1 MKIFLKALFV
11 FSLFNI
17 PAYAQAQEA
26 GYCPVSNTNA
36 NYKDFGQS
44 AIDDLDIDLTGDIT
58 FDPSGLNLTDTEKE
72 SNRLKALAAS
82 SLLLLSPTKK
92 LRLATLGVASLG
104 GLLACSDDDDIMAP
118 IETPCTRGD
127 AGYFSLNRSVGSTG
141 CIKLPQVNISYIDV
155 EGNEQTQSDDITN
168 HSIKIKFDS
177 VVGVLGQENWQP
189 LTNQNISQMLEIKP
203 TDSGPNLLKDA
214 NRWNVQ
220 IGTEGGFYVLITP
233 NTFFQAGR
241 YNVNVKNYATESHAA
256 AILNSSNKANYLLET
271 QKEFSFEAIKVDTP
285 CTRGESGSF
294 QLEGV
299 NDGCIQLPQ
308 VSYTYTPRGG
318 DESSTTNGDPTTVI
332 RIKFDSEVMYFDE
345 SGHARNATKTEL
357 LDMLEVKAA
366 GVSDLVRGSIGLD
379 QLSVI
384 HTGSGTVITIQPPN
398 GQNYTPG
405 NYTVLVK
412 NYVKRQDSSKVV
424 RSTNKSIYTLTTIRQ
439 IIFTAKR
446 IETPCTRGESG
457 YFQLLGIYDGCIK
470 LPKVNYTFTPKGG
483 AESNT
488 PNGDPSTTIK
498 IKFDSEIMVINSS
511 GSFSNLTTQNVL
523 DIVEIKLNGGAD
535 IVASN
540 GPIGPDQ
547 VSFTSSG
554 NTVITIQ
561 PPNGENYPP
570 GNYTALVKNY
580 AKKDDT
586 AKIIQS
592 TNKSSYFN
600 AVIKRTSFKAINRV
614 DTPCTR
620 GEGGYFSLSSGPSV
634 VCIKLPRIN
643 YTFTPRGG
651 AESNAPNGD
660 PTTVIRIKFD
670 SNVRYLP
677 PSGHARNIT
686 QAALLDM
693 LEIRG
698 SNGADLAITGGAIG
712 ENQVSVTHTGTGT
725 VITIQPPG
733 SNQYQ
738 EGSYTVQIGKFVKIE
753 NSSVVS
759 LSTNR
764 ASYLNAIRSSSSFNI
779 EEEEDVPTP
788 CDRNEA
794 GYFQLQGVSDGCIK
808 LPQITS
814 YTFNGSSN
822 AVLPTGT
829 EAVIKIEFD
838 SEVVFFDGFGQSS
851 LTTERVLEMLDVR
864 HEFWSDADREF
875 WPFLDNDFTTYYE
888 DSISVSNTNGR
899 TVITMKAPDIFG
911 NGDKVHYRIF
921 FGNYTLTVKN
931 YVKSQDVQKV
941 LNATN
946 TSSYLDSI
954 RKQKVFTVST
964 SCNNL
969 EYTAP
974 MLADEGD
981 QEGRPFVCGNDE
993 LMQDQLELL
1002 DHLPTDPSMQA
1013 QVLSRRAD
1021 PNNTY
1026 RIDVAFIVSQDALA
1040 AQSLNTWRKELE
1052 HYYIPKVNEMYQNSG
1067 VNVEF
1072 RVAAVESFSDYRRH
1086 LACSENVPSLDGLS
1100 GYDGLSILKELTPRL
1115 RRESRADLVHGI
1127 LMYGADGPNGVASKR
1142 LKNSHIAT
1150 AARFQTVGS
1159 TRYNAHRNVFTLTLA
1174 HELGHNLGLSHDKD
1188 TLRESEVGRGAYPD
1202 PHNWHNAGYGYG
1214 GHHSNLEIGTIMSY
1228 ARHDQALSLFSANK
1242 KMSKAQI
1249 CQDNVFDESDN
1260 TFPGYCSWNTAIS
1273 GERIIRIGDED
1284 ANASEALQWTIED
1297 ASDYSSCTT
1306 GAVCR

>member
-1 MKIFLKALFV
+1 MNLFLKALFV

-26 GYCPVSNTNA
+26 GYCPVSNTNTN

-44 AIDDLDIDLTGDIT
+44 AIDALDIELTGDIT
-58 FDPSGLNLTDTEKE
+58 FDPSGLNLTDTDKE

-92 LRLATLGVASLG
+92 LKLATLGVASLG

-177 VVGVLGQENWQP
+177 VVGVLGQENWHP

-203 TDSGPNLLKDA
+203 TDSGANLLKDA

-220 IGTEGGFYVLITP
+220 IGTEGGFNVLITP
-233 NTFFQAGR
+233 NTFYQAGR

-285 CTRGESGSF
+285 CTRRESGSF

-424 RSTNKSIYTLTTIRQ
+424 RSTNKSIYSKTTIRQ

-535 IVASN
+535 IVTSN

-561 PPNGENYPP
+561 PPNGETYPP
-570 GNYTALVKNY
+570 GSYTALVKNY
-580 AKKDDT
+580 AKKADT

-620 GEGGYFSLSSGPSV
+620 GEGGYFSLNSGPSV

-651 AESNAPNGD
+651 AESNTPNGD
-660 PTTVIRIKFD
+660 PTTVVRVKFD

-738 EGSYTVQIGKFVKIE
+738 EGSYTVQIGKFVKTE

-808 LPQITS
+808 LPQVS
-814 YTFNGSSN
+814 YTFNGSSR
-822 AVLPTGT
+822 AVLPTGN

-838 SEVVFFDGFGQSS
+838 SEVVFLDESGQSS
-851 LTTERVLEMLDVR
+851 LTTERLLKMLHMTSHNWYPDYNIIG
-864 HEFWSDADREF
+864 
-875 WPFLDNDFTTYYE
+875 LYE
-888 DSISVSNTNGR
+888 DNQDKLSVRNINGR
-899 TVITMKAPDIFG
+899 TTITIEYLSRYLIMAFG
-911 NGDKVHYRIF
+911 NF
-921 FGNYTLTVKN
+921 TLTLGN

-981 QEGRPFVCGNDE
+981 QEDRPFVCGNDE

-1021 PNNTY
+1021 PNITY

-1040 AQSLNTWRKELE
+1040 SQSLSTWRKELRE
-1052 HYYIPKVNEMYQNSG
+1052 YYIPKVNQIYQNSG

-1072 RVAAVESFSDYRRH
+1072 RVAAVERFSDYRRH
-1086 LACSENVPSLDGLS
+1086 LTCSENVPSLDGLS
-1100 GYDGLSILKELTPRL
+1100 GGDGLSILRELTPRI

-1127 LMYGADGPNGVASKR
+1127 LMYGADGPGGIANIRPKDLPTFWSSWFAS
-1142 LKNSHIAT
+1142 
-1150 AARFQTVGS
+1150 VGS
-1159 TRYNAHRNVFTLTLA
+1159 TKHNAHRNYFTLTLA

-1188 TLRESEVGRGAYPD
+1188 TLLESEVGRGTYPN
-1202 PHNWHNAGYGYG
+1202 PHNFHSAGYGYG
-1214 GHHSNLEIGTIMSY
+1214 GRHSNLEIGTIMSY
-1228 ARHDQALSLFSANK
+1228 VRYDQAISLFSANQTLRK
-1242 KMSKAQI
+1242 TQI

-1260 TFPGYCSWNTAIS
+1260 TFPGYCSWNTAVS

-1297 ASDYSSCTT
+1297 ASNYSSYNISGTSS
-1306 GAVCR
+1306 GASIATH